1 MMKAVAYY
9 RVSSKGQ
16 GISGLGLEAQR
27 KTVREFAKQNKL
39 KIIGE
44 FTEVESG
51 NRSANRPFLKQ
62 SIEECKN
69 KNAVLLIATLDRLA
83 RNVAFI
89 AALMESEIKF
99 KAVDFPFADE
109 FMLHIRAAFA
119 QLESKM
125 ISTRT
130 KLALQAAKKRGVKL
144 GTNAKKLAELNRKKY
159 LAFAKKMKPK
169 IERIINDGYITV
181 REITEELNRKKI
193 RTVTGKEAQWHLSTV
208 HKLLKQIETL
218 E

>member
-1 MMKAVAYY
+1 MIKAVTYY
-9 RVSSKGQ
+9 RVSSKRQ
-16 GISGLGLEAQR
+16 GKSGLGLDAQQ
-27 KTVREFAKQNKL
+27 KTVREFAKQNKM

-44 FTEVESG
+44 YTEVESG
-51 NRSANRPFLKQ
+51 KAATNRPFLKRA
-62 SIEECKN
+62 IEECKQQ
-69 KNAVLLIATLDRLA
+69 NAVLLIATLDRLA

-89 AALMESEIKF
+89 AALMESEVRF

-130 KLALQAAKKRGVKL
+130 KLALQAAKRRGVKL
-144 GTNAKKLAELNRKKY
+144 GTNAKKLAEQNRKKY

-169 IERIINDGYITV
+169 IKRIRNEGCTTI
-181 REITEELNRKKI
+181 REITDELNSKKI
-193 RTVTGKEAQWHLSTV
+193 KTVTGKEAQWHLSTV
-208 HKLLKQIETL
+208 HKLLRIIDTID
-218 E
+218 